1 MFKKLILMVLAISSN
16 YGMDANKKP
25 LENNTIKQN
34 TEDVK
39 DNVGDTPKTVIFQ
52 DDEKAFLYSDDVN
65 IPEEDKSAN
74 KKIDEQQFAES
85 IDKLFLPYSENNNSD
100 KKEVDDKKLEPKRF
114 DLTSL
119 RPKQFKNMTDDEK
132 DWARLLVYNNFSRLC
147 QAFIQKSFILKKVS
161 RSLKDSFWNARE
173 PKLCMVTGLDIKQI
187 FLDELNFNTNK
198 SCYQHR
204 PPVLTQLVLFCCHF
218 PKVQQSYRKK
228 LLENGIIDS
237 Q

>member
-1 MFKKLILMVLAISSN
+1 MVLAISSN

-74 KKIDEQQFAES
+74 KKIGEQQFAES

-100 KKEVDDKKLEPKRF
+100 KKE
-114 DLTSL
+114 
-119 RPKQFKNMTDDEK
+119 DDEK